1 MTRYFCGDDGSVKEI
16 KDPRISKVI
25 ICGIPHEVKYVK
37 DTFDCDTHFG
47 QINYKEAEILL
58 NADSVAEVQ
67 KATLCHEMLHGLLVH
82 IGREDLSNDETFVT
96 SLGNA
101 INGSFDVRSVNE

>member
-1 MTRYFCGDDGSVKEI
+1 M
-16 KDPRISKVI
+16 KVM
-25 ICGIPHEVKYVK
+25 ICGIPHEVKYVP
-37 DTFDCDTHFG
+37 DFFDMDAHFG
-47 QINYKEAEILL
+47 QINFKEAEILI
-58 NADSVAEVQ
+58 NEKTSDGVQ
-67 KATLCHEMLHGLLVH
+67 KATLCHEILHGMLVH